1 MTNYLNA
8 NKMMKLSL
16 AEIEKTLDAYLK
28 MAEASNWDITSDF
41 ENDLK
46 MLTALAKQKGSTR
59 RW

>member
-28 MAEASNWDITSDF
+28 MAESMDWDITEDF
-41 ENDLK
+41 EQDLR
-46 MLTALAKQKGSTR
+46 MLTLLAKQKGSTR